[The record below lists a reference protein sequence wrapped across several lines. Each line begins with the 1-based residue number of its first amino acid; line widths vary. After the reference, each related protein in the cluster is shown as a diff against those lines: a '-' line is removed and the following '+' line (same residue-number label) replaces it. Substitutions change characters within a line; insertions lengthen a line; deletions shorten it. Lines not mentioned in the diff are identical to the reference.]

1 MAGEAERL
9 PVRIP
14 KQLRVVRDKAGGAA
28 RLYID
33 GELFPFATVDGFT
46 VHPQKTQM
54 PCVSVSIAA
63 WSVVVEDSVDGA
75 PDQATE
81 VSS

>member
-1 MAGEAERL
+1 MSDRL

-14 KQLRVVRDKAGGAA
+14 KQLRVVRDKAGGPA

-33 GELFPFATVDGFT
+33 GDLFPFATADGFT

-54 PCVSVSIAA
+54 PCVSLSIAA
-63 WSVVVEDSVDGA
+63 WSVVVEDSIDAA
-75 PDQATE
+75 PNEATE